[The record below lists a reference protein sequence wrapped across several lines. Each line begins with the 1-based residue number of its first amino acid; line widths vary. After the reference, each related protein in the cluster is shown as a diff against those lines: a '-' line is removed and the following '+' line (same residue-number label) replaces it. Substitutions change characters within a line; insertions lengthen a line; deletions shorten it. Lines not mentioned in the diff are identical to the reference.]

1 MMARPVLVF
10 NAVPHVVVA
19 VARSLDR
26 QGIPVTFAHV
36 DGGGMPPSRAF
47 RNSVLLPSYRV
58 APEEFID
65 SLCAVIESQ
74 GHDMLIPCSDP
85 GLAAALEHYDRLSS
99 LLHIGCPPPEIVRS
113 VLDKGKT
120 IRAAE
125 ACGILTPGNCALP
138 DLGTLERE
146 RNRLQFPIIAKP
158 ISKEDES
165 QHAFKMRYFA
175 TYEDLRDAFLLDP
188 RFGMHNLL
196 QEFCPGDGVGIE
208 ILFHRNQPL
217 TMFQHRRLKEFP
229 VSGGGSV
236 TSVSEPLDPLLAD
249 QAVALLRELQWE
261 GVAMVEFKRD
271 RVQGKSVLM
280 EVNGRYW
287 GSLPLAIGAGIDFP
301 FYEWQLAHGQQ
312 PVIAT
317 SYPAGLRFRWLGGDI
332 RRLGSLFNPT
342 KGDGFPMPSKV
353 GESLRF
359 VKDFG
364 GTACPAIWSWTDP
377 MPALEDWRGALRAAV
392 SAFVRGTIRNLK
404 QTIAEYRYHGRR
416 NSMVALRLRLLYALG
431 LRRAYGPRSVAG
443 VRSVLFVCHGNIIRS
458 AMAEAML
465 RKYLFDSAGEP
476 AIRVASAGLT
486 DQPQERADARSRAIA
501 GEFGVSLE
509 AHRPQRLT
517 QELIDRADLIF
528 IMDYFNEARML
539 VSFPAAKDKTFYLS
553 TFGQRRGTR
562 NPELPDPNLGTV
574 EDIRGCYRIL
584 DLQIGKLANA
594 FRESSGPLSE
604 TKEVFSA
611 PGVETR

>member
-1 MMARPVLVF
+1 MARPVLVF

-19 VARSLDR
+19 VARSLHR

-36 DGGGMPPSRAF
+36 DGGGMPASRAF
-47 RNSVLLPSYRV
+47 HNSVRLPSYRV

-113 VLDKGKT
+113 VLDKGRT
-120 IRAAE
+120 IQAAE

-138 DLGTLERE
+138 DLLTLESQ

-158 ISKEDES
+158 LNKEDES
-165 QHAFKMRYFA
+165 KHAFKMRYFA

-188 RFGMHNLL
+188 GFGVQNLL

-208 ILFHRNQPL
+208 ILFHQNQPL

-236 TSVSEPLDPLLAD
+236 TSVSEPLDPSLAE
-249 QAVALLRELQWE
+249 QAVALLRELKWE

-271 RVQGKSVLM
+271 RAQGRSVLM

-312 PVIAT
+312 PVIPS

-332 RRLGSLFNPT
+332 RRLGSLFNQPR
-342 KGDGFPMPSKV
+342 GDGFPLPSKT

-359 VKDFG
+359 LKDFG
-364 GTACPAIWSWTDP
+364 GPVCPAIWSWTDP
-377 MPALEDWRGALRAAV
+377 MPALEDWKGALRNAV
-392 SAFVRGTIRNLK
+392 GAFVRGTIRNLR

-416 NSMVALRLRLLYALG
+416 NSMVALRLRALYAAG
-431 LRRAYGPRSVAG
+431 LRRAYAPRNLAG

-465 RKYLFDSAGEP
+465 RKHLQQSPGWP
-476 AIRVASAGLT
+476 AIGVASAGLT
-486 DQPQERADARSRAIA
+486 DQPQERADSRSRAIA

-539 VSFPAAKDKTFYLS
+539 VSFPAAKAKVFYLS
-553 TFGQRRGTR
+553 TFGEQRGSR
-562 NPELPDPNLGTV
+562 NPEVPDPNLGTV
-574 EDIRGCYRIL
+574 EDVRRCYRAL
-584 DLQIGKLANA
+584 DLHVGKLANA
-594 FRESSGPLSE
+594 LKESLTSPSE
-604 TKEVFSA
+604 TNEVFSA
-611 PGVETR
+611 PGIEIT

>member
-1 MMARPVLVF
+1 MARPVLVF
-10 NAVPHVVVA
+10 NAVPHVAVA
-19 VARSLDR
+19 VARSLQR

-36 DGGGMPPSRAF
+36 DSGATPPSRAF
-47 RNSVLLPSYRV
+47 HNSVRLPSYRV
-58 APEEFID
+58 APGEFID

-99 LLHIGCPPPEIVRS
+99 LLHIGCPRPEIVRS

-120 IRAAE
+120 LQAAKS
-125 ACGILTPGNCALP
+125 CGIVTPGNCALP
-138 DLGTLERE
+138 DLRALDSQ

-158 ISKEDES
+158 LSKEDES
-165 QHAFKMRYFA
+165 KHAFKMRYFA

-188 RFGMHNLL
+188 EFGVQYLL

-208 ILFHRNQPL
+208 ILFHQNQPL

-236 TSVSEPLDPLLAD
+236 TSVSEPLDSLLAE
-249 QAVALLRELQWE
+249 QAVALLRELKWE
-261 GVAMVEFKRD
+261 GVAMVEFKCD
-271 RVQGKSVLM
+271 RAKGKSVLM

-301 FYEWQLAHGQQ
+301 FYEWQLVHGRQ
-312 PVIAT
+312 PVIPA

-332 RRLGSLFNPT
+332 RRLGSLFDQT
-342 KGDGFPMPSKV
+342 RSDGFPLPSKT

-359 VKDFG
+359 LKDFSG
-364 GTACPAIWSWTDP
+364 PICPAIWSWSDP
-377 MPALEDWRGALRAAV
+377 KPALEDWRGALRYAVAAI
-392 SAFVRGTIRNLK
+392 VRGTIRNLK

-416 NSMVALRLRLLYALG
+416 NSMVALRLRALYALG
-431 LRRAYGPRSVAG
+431 LKRAYAPRNLAG

-465 RKYLFDSAGEP
+465 RKYLQQSSGRP
-476 AIRVASAGLT
+476 AIDVASAGLT
-486 DQPQERADARSRAIA
+486 DQPQERADSRSRAIA

-517 QELIDRADLIF
+517 QELIDWADLIF

-539 VSFPAAKDKTFYLS
+539 VSFPTARHKVFYLS
-553 TFGQRRGTR
+553 TLSRRRGSR
-562 NPELPDPNLGTV
+562 NPEVPDPNLGTV
-574 EDIRGCYRIL
+574 DDVRHCYRAL
-584 DLQIGKLANA
+584 DSHVATLANA
-594 FRESSGPLSE
+594 LKQNSALSSE
-604 TKEVFSA
+604 TSEAFSA
-611 PGVETR
+611 PGVET